1 MAILLFECDGIGYYS
16 DDVLRFFNFSTSTV
30 LYRGGL
36 FSQQRR
42 VPQREIQFN
51 RPVAPS

>member
-1 MAILLFECDGIGYYS
+1 MAILLFECNGIGYYS

-36 FSQQRR
+36 FLNSGEFLSVRYNSIDQ
-42 VPQREIQFN
+42 
-51 RPVAPS
+51 